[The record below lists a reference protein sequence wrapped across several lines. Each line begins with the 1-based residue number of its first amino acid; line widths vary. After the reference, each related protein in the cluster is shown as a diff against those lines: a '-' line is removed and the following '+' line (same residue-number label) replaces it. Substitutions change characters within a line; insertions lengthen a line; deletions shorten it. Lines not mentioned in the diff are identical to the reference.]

1 MTMTS
6 ATRDQSMSVI
16 AISPTE
22 WRVSDSR
29 RAENDA
35 RSLIG
40 FVQRVGDVFEVTALR
55 TPGERRYYLTFDGAM
70 GSLSR

>member
-1 MTMTS
+1 MTMTDPR
-6 ATRDQSMSVI
+6 AKAMSVI

-35 RSLIG
+35 RGLIG
-40 FVQRVGDVFEVTALR
+40 FVQQVDDVFEVTALR
-55 TPGERRYYLTFDGAM
+55 SPGERRYYLTFDGAM
-70 GSLSR
+70 GSLSH